1 MKPLDDRQT
10 GRTTAQMKAS
20 GPGAMFVWC
29 NDALTYPKA
38 LARAH
43 GRADLRIEPSSVL
56 EAGGVRLFGR
66 ECQIVLDHALT
77 LNDRTQDGMFAVD
90 HINARFAQRA
100 A

>member
-10 GRTTAQMKAS
+10 GRTTAQMKAAAH
-20 GPGAMFVWC
+20 GATFVWC
-29 NDALTYPKA
+29 NDALTYPKD
-38 LARAH
+38 LARGL
-43 GRADLRIEPSSVL
+43 GRADLRIEPFSAM
-56 EAGGVRLFGR
+56 EDGGARLFGR